1 MIYYF
6 SATGNSKHVA
16 ERLAE
21 SLNESLTSVLDVL
34 GKGVTVDDLMILVY
48 PNYCGGVPSVIRD
61 FLQKNVFQIAINACL
76 ILVITYGNN
85 TGASSCIASK
95 YFKKNT
101 GRTFDALYSVKMPD
115 NWTPVF
121 DLTNTDEVAETNR
134 RADEQ
139 IDGIL
144 EKIKQ
149 NSQGDFVNDKLG
161 KMMEFIYPGFYKS
174 LSKTSHLHVEES
186 CIGCGVCAQNCPVKA
201 IEMKDG
207 KPTWIKQNCVM
218 CLGCL
223 HRCPKFAI
231 QYDDKTK
238 AHGQYLHPSIKNQI
252 RK

>member
-16 ERLAE
+16 NRLAE
-21 SLNESLTSVLDVL
+21 ALNESVTPVLDVL
-34 GKGVTVDDLMILVY
+34 NLGIKVEDQMVLVY
-48 PNYCGGVPSVIRD
+48 PNYCGGVPSVIRE
-61 FLQKNVFQIAINACL
+61 FLQKNIFQISKDAKL

-85 TGASSCIASK
+85 TGASAAIATK

-101 GRTFDALYSVKMPD
+101 GRTFDAMYSVKMPD

-121 DLTNTDEVAETNR
+121 DLTNAEAVAATNAK
-134 RADEQ
+134 ADEE
-139 IDGIL
+139 IDGIIR
-144 EKIKQ
+144 KIKMGID
-149 NSQGDFVNDKLG
+149 GDHVNDKLG
-161 KMMEFIYPGFYKS
+161 KFMEVVYPGFYKT
-174 LSKTSHLHVEES
+174 LSKTSHLHVEDT
-186 CIGCGVCAQNCPVKA
+186 CIGCGLCAKNCPVSA

-207 KPTWIKQNCVM
+207 KPAWVKKNCAM

-238 AHGQYLHPSIKNQI
+238 NHGQYLHPDEKD
-252 RK
+252 

>member
-16 ERLAE
+16 GRLAE
-21 SLNESLTSVLDVL
+21 SLNESITSVLDVL
-34 GKGVTVDDLMILVY
+34 GKGIAVDDRLILVY
-48 PNYCGGVPSVIRD
+48 PNYCGGVPSVIRE
-61 FLQKNVFQIAINACL
+61 FLQKNIFQISKEAQL

-85 TGASSCIASK
+85 TGASASIATK

-101 GRTFDALYSVKMPD
+101 GHSFDAMYSVKMPD

-121 DLTNTDEVAETNR
+121 DLTNAEEVAEINR
-134 RADEQ
+134 KADEEL
-139 IDGIL
+139 DGIIR
-144 EKIKQ
+144 KIKIGTK
-149 NSQGDFVNDKLG
+149 GDYVNDKLP
-161 KMMEFIYPGFYKS
+161 KFAEFVYPGFYKS

-186 CIGCGVCAQNCPVKA
+186 CIGCGLCAKNCPVNA

-207 KPTWIKQNCVM
+207 NPAWTKKNCAM

-231 QYDDKTK
+231 QYDDKTRN
-238 AHGQYLHPSIKNQI
+238 HGQYLHPDEKAE
-252 RK
+252 